1 MKTQI
6 LIVEPRDDQFEQI
19 TNTFQ
24 KPQNHIHRA
33 IDGQQAIS
41 FIQNNTIDIAV
52 IHRDLPDIDGLEILK
67 ILQKTEP
74 SIPIIIS
81 SSQKGIDPMTSS
93 LRLGAVDHISEPFD
107 PKVLQIA
114 LRRATKSR
122 ILALTEDAGDI
133 SKHLL
138 QGASPCMVEVREQI
152 QYFASF
158 KTTVLITGESGTGKE
173 LAAKTLHDIGQRA
186 VHPFITVNCA
196 AIPRELT
203 ESHLFGHI
211 KGAFT
216 SATTTR
222 QGVFEAAHRGT
233 LFLDEIG
240 DLGLDV
246 QAKWLRV
253 LESQQIM
260 RVGSTDPIDIDVR
273 IIAATNNDLKKAVAN
288 GSFREDLY
296 YRLNI
301 LRIDMPPLR
310 LHPEDIPAMATRF
323 LKNFAQDNDLAPKEL
338 VLETIPYLMT
348 YPWPGNVRELKN
360 TLERLAVMV
369 RSDTILPTDLP
380 SDIYTPQREVSNAA
394 NIDLSILEGLPLHT
408 IEKLIIDYTLNRVNG
423 NRTHAAKRLG
433 ISLRTL
439 QRKLKEYCSN

>member
-6 LIVEPRDDQFEQI
+6 LIVEPRDEQ
-19 TNTFQ
+19 NEDA
-24 KPQNHIHRA
+24 K
-33 IDGQQAIS
+33 D
-41 FIQNNTIDIAV
+41 
-52 IHRDLPDIDGLEILK
+52 
-67 ILQKTEP
+67 KTE
-74 SIPIIIS
+74 
-81 SSQKGIDPMTSS
+81 
-93 LRLGAVDHISEPFD
+93 
-107 PKVLQIA
+107 
-114 LRRATKSR
+114 
-122 ILALTEDAGDI
+122 
-133 SKHLL
+133 HLL
-138 QGASPCMVEVREQI
+138 QGASPCMVEIRDQI

-173 LAAKTLHDIGQRA
+173 LAAKTLHDTGPRA
-186 VHPFITVNCA
+186 THPFIAVNCS
-196 AIPRELT
+196 AIPRDLT
-203 ESHLFGHI
+203 ESHLFGHV

-222 QGVFEAAHRGT
+222 RGVFEAAHRGT

-240 DLGLDV
+240 DLPLDV

-253 LESQQIM
+253 LESQQIV

-310 LHPEDIPAMATRF
+310 LHPEDIPTMATDF
-323 LKNFAQDNDLAPKEL
+323 LTNFAKDNDLAPKEL
-338 VLETIPYLMT
+338 APETVLYLMT
-348 YPWPGNVRELKN
+348 YSWPGNVRELKN
-360 TLERLAVMV
+360 TLERLAVIV

-394 NIDLSILEGLPLHT
+394 DIDLSTFEDLPLHT

-439 QRKLKEYCSN
+439 QRKLKEYCNC

>member
-6 LIVEPRDDQFEQI
+6 LITEP
-19 TNTFQ
+19 
-24 KPQNHIHRA
+24 
-33 IDGQQAIS
+33 IDERNEDA
-41 FIQNNTIDIAV
+41 
-52 IHRDLPDIDGLEILK
+52 K
-67 ILQKTEP
+67 YKTEP
-74 SIPIIIS
+74 
-81 SSQKGIDPMTSS
+81 
-93 LRLGAVDHISEPFD
+93 
-107 PKVLQIA
+107 
-114 LRRATKSR
+114 
-122 ILALTEDAGDI
+122 
-133 SKHLL
+133 LL
-138 QGASPCMVEVREQI
+138 QGASPCMVEIRDQI
-152 QYFASF
+152 QYFAPF

-173 LAAKTLHDIGQRA
+173 LAAKTLHDIGPRSD
-186 VHPFITVNCA
+186 HPFITVNCA

-296 YRLNI
+296 HRLNI

-310 LHPEDIPAMATRF
+310 LHPEDIPAMATGF
-323 LKNFAQDNDLAPKEL
+323 LTNFARDNDLAPKKL
-338 VLETIPYLMT
+338 ALETIPYLMT

-369 RSDTILPTDLP
+369 KSDTILPTDLP
-380 SDIYTPQREVSNAA
+380 SDIYTPQREISDD
-394 NIDLSILEGLPLHT
+394 IDLSIFEGLSLHT
-408 IEKLIIDYTLNRVNG
+408 VEKLIIDHTLNRVNG

-439 QRKLKEYCSN
+439 QRKLKEYYNNSSGDVKDCKMPRTFFQ

>member
-1 MKTQI
+1 MAKI
-6 LIVEPRDDQFEQI
+6 RD
-19 TNTFQ
+19 
-24 KPQNHIHRA
+24 
-33 IDGQQAIS
+33 
-41 FIQNNTIDIAV
+41 
-52 IHRDLPDIDGLEILK
+52 
-67 ILQKTEP
+67 
-74 SIPIIIS
+74 
-81 SSQKGIDPMTSS
+81 
-93 LRLGAVDHISEPFD
+93 
-107 PKVLQIA
+107 
-114 LRRATKSR
+114 
-122 ILALTEDAGDI
+122 
-133 SKHLL
+133 
-138 QGASPCMVEVREQI
+138 QI
-152 QYFASF
+152 QYLAPF

-173 LAAKTLHDIGQRA
+173 LAAKTLHDIGSRA
-186 VHPFITVNCA
+186 AHPFITVNCA

-296 YRLNI
+296 HRLNI

-310 LHPEDIPAMATRF
+310 LHPEDIPAMATGF
-323 LKNFAQDNDLAPKEL
+323 LTNFARDNDLAPKEL
-338 VLETIPYLMT
+338 DPETIPYLMT

-380 SDIYTPQREVSNAA
+380 SDIYTPQREISD
-394 NIDLSILEGLPLHT
+394 NIDLSIFEGLPLHT
-408 IEKLIIDYTLNRVNG
+408 IEKLIIYDTLNRVNG

-439 QRKLKEYCSN
+439 QRKLKEYHNKEYHNN